1 MIQRLRKRIVAINII
16 TASLILFCALIVTF
30 VVGYGRINMEREN
43 RLHIALDYDPAVDD
57 VTFDRQKLFEDVAL
71 VVYNQHTQ
79 QVEAWY
85 FGRNVELTKSYLS
98 RYLQPIV
105 DEEADNGWIN
115 LKIRYIKKTDG
126 DIVKIAFNN
135 LGASSNNLTTF
146 VVSTLSALTV
156 GILGYFFVSFMLAR
170 IALKPVEESW
180 IKQKQFVADA
190 SHELK
195 TPLSVILANTEIIA
209 SHQEETV
216 ASQMKWVEN
225 TRAAGLVADLLFLA
239 KNDDGLKVQMED
251 VNLSDCVGTIVLG
264 YDAIFYENKKD
275 FAYQV
280 DKDVYIVG
288 NVGQLKQL
296 TTILLD
302 NANKYSKGSG
312 NITSHGKR
320 QARTPHCGKRQRA
333 THRRTVETPFRQ
345 VLHSRPF
352 PQQKQRR
359 KRSGTQH
366 SAGNLSDA
374 RRYYTCRMRK
384 RTHTFCCDIPRQKTS
399 QGTVTLAFV
408 RNFSIRTKVFVTFC

>member
-43 RLHIALDYDPAVDD
+43 RMHIALDYDPAVDD

-209 SHQEETV
+209 SHQEQTV

-225 TRAAGLVADLLFLA
+225 TRAEAQRMAGLVADLLFLA

-251 VNLSDCVGTIVLG
+251 VNLSDCVSTIVLG
-264 YDAIFYENKKD
+264 
-275 FAYQV
+275 
-280 DKDVYIVG
+280 
-288 NVGQLKQL
+288 
-296 TTILLD
+296 
-302 NANKYSKGSG
+302 
-312 NITSHGKR
+312 
-320 QARTPHCGKRQRA
+320 
-333 THRRTVETPFRQ
+333 
-345 VLHSRPF
+345 
-352 PQQKQRR
+352 
-359 KRSGTQH
+359 
-366 SAGNLSDA
+366 
-374 RRYYTCRMRK
+374 
-384 RTHTFCCDIPRQKTS
+384 
-399 QGTVTLAFV
+399 
-408 RNFSIRTKVFVTFC
+408 

>member
-71 VVYNQHTQ
+71 VVYNQRTQ

-156 GILGYFFVSFMLAR
+156 GILV
-170 IALKPVEESW
+170 
-180 IKQKQFVADA
+180 
-190 SHELK
+190 
-195 TPLSVILANTEIIA
+195 
-209 SHQEETV
+209 
-216 ASQMKWVEN
+216 
-225 TRAAGLVADLLFLA
+225 
-239 KNDDGLKVQMED
+239 
-251 VNLSDCVGTIVLG
+251 
-264 YDAIFYENKKD
+264 
-275 FAYQV
+275 
-280 DKDVYIVG
+280 
-288 NVGQLKQL
+288 
-296 TTILLD
+296 
-302 NANKYSKGSG
+302 
-312 NITSHGKR
+312 
-320 QARTPHCGKRQRA
+320 
-333 THRRTVETPFRQ
+333 
-345 VLHSRPF
+345 
-352 PQQKQRR
+352 
-359 KRSGTQH
+359 
-366 SAGNLSDA
+366 
-374 RRYYTCRMRK
+374 
-384 RTHTFCCDIPRQKTS
+384 
-399 QGTVTLAFV
+399 
-408 RNFSIRTKVFVTFC
+408 